1 MDTVTQNPGLEWRS
15 REPRHQFL
23 PAESPLPMATQQL
36 RFFQREAKSGF
47 SGPGAGRRA
56 YIFTGTAAITAGG
69 CYEMY
74 EVVNVGG
81 VTSLEWMVLFLFV
94 LLFAWIAFSF
104 MSSLTGFLVLLFRAR
119 NPLGI
124 DPSAPLPAVA
134 SRNAMLLPT
143 YNEDPD
149 RIMARLRAMY
159 ESVVEAGRGS
169 CFDWFVLSDTTD
181 PSVWIAE
188 ERYFLQL
195 RRDLGIWNVYYRHR
209 AQNTARKSGNI
220 EDWIKR
226 FGAGYDH
233 MIILDADSLMT
244 ADTIVRL
251 AHAMESHPKIALIQT
266 LPIVVNARTLFARLQ
281 QFSGRLYGPLIAAG
295 IAWWHGGEG
304 NYWGHNAI
312 IRVLAFAQDAAL
324 PELRGRKP
332 FGGHILSHDFVE
344 AALMRRA
351 GWEIR
356 MVPALGGSFEE
367 CPPSLLDFAARDR
380 RWCQG
385 NLQHLAVL
393 PARGLHWV
401 SRLHLLTGIGSY
413 LTAPMWLIFLIL
425 GILISLQAQFVRPEY
440 FPKGFSLFPKWPA
453 QDPILAAWVFA
464 GTMGLLIL
472 PKLLAWI
479 LLLARPH
486 DRRQFGGALRALAG
500 VLVETLLSGLI
511 APVMMIFQSRAVG
524 EIMLGRDSGWQVQRR
539 DDGKLP
545 LAELVAKYALPTWFG
560 MAMAVVA
567 YAVSLPLLFW
577 MAPVIAGLL
586 LSIPIAMLSSRRS
599 DPKSVLWRTPEETS
613 PPDVLA
619 RANELVKS
627 SRAAGSPLR
636 QLVDDSDLFESHLA
650 NLPDE
655 KRRRRGEVDPH
666 LAIAR
671 AKIEDGESLE
681 EAQSYLTPRE
691 LFAVLNSPTL
701 LLALQANQCFARS
714 LAPLRS
720 RTRCSKTLGRL
731 SVLIRAGRSMSSW
744 RLERFENAKSMA
756 G

>member
-1 MDTVTQNPGLEWRS
+1 MGLSMDTLTQNGGIELPQAGS
-15 REPRHQFL
+15 RELFL
-23 PAESPLPMATQQL
+23 PTESPLPMATQQL
-36 RFFQREAKSGF
+36 HAFQRGERQGKVVPSTAL
-47 SGPGAGRRA
+47 RRVC
-56 YIFTGTAAITAGG
+56 IFAATAALTAGG

-74 EVVNVGG
+74 EVLKVGG
-81 VTSLEWMVLFLFV
+81 VTVLEWMVLGLFV
-94 LLFAWIAFSF
+94 LLFAWIALSF
-104 MSSLTGFLVLLFRAR
+104 TSALAGFVVLLFRAG

-124 DPSAPLPAVA
+124 DPAAPLPAIG

-143 YNEDPD
+143 YNEDPY

-159 ESVVEAGRGS
+159 ESVDQSGQGAS
-169 CFDWFVLSDTTD
+169 FDWFVLSDTTS

-188 ERYFLQL
+188 EKCFLQL
-195 RRDLGIWNVYYRHR
+195 RRDLTVSNIYYRHR
-209 AQNTARKSGNI
+209 RENLARKSGNI

-244 ADTIVRL
+244 GDTIVRL
-251 AHAMESHPKIALIQT
+251 ASAMEHHPAVALIQT
-266 LPIVVNARTLFARLQ
+266 LPIVVNAKTLFARLQ

-295 IAWWHGGEG
+295 IAWWHGSEG

-312 IRVLAFAQDAAL
+312 IRVRAFAQDAAL
-324 PELRGRKP
+324 PELGGRKP

-413 LTAPMWLIFLIL
+413 LTAPLWLMFLLL

-440 FPKGFSLFPKWPA
+440 FPKGFSLFPQWPA
-453 QDPILAAWVFA
+453 QDPILAAWVFV
-464 GTMGLLIL
+464 GTMGLLIV

-479 LLLARPH
+479 LLLTQSQN
-486 DRRQFGGALRALAG
+486 RRQFGGASRVFVG
-500 VLVETLLSGLI
+500 FVLETFLSGLI

-524 EIMLGRDSGWQVQRR
+524 EILLGRDSGWQVQRR
-539 DDGKLP
+539 DDGGLP
-545 LAELVAKYALPTWFG
+545 RGELVRKYALPTLFG
-560 MAMAVVA
+560 VAMAVIA
-567 YAVSLPLLFW
+567 YAVSLSLLFW

-586 LSIPIAMLSSRRS
+586 LSIPVAMLSSRPS
-599 DPKSVLWRTPEETS
+599 DPNARLFRTPEETA
-613 PPDVLA
+613 PPQVLV
-619 RANELVKS
+619 RANELAIVS
-627 SRAAGSPLR
+627 GNVMASPV
-636 QLVDDSDLFESHLA
+636 QDLIEDERLLENHLS
-650 NLPDE
+650 NLPPD
-655 KRRRRGEVDPH
+655 KRRNRGQVDPN

-671 AKIEDGESLE
+671 AKIEDAESFR
-681 EAQSYLTPRE
+681 EALSFLTERE
-691 LFAVLNSPTL
+691 TFAVVNSPAL
-701 LLALQANQCFARS
+701 LRV
-714 LAPLRS
+714 
-720 RTRCSKTLGRL
+720 L
-731 SVLIRAGRSMSSW
+731 SAMPRAGRSTTASPS
-744 RLERFENAKSMA
+744 
-756 G
+756 